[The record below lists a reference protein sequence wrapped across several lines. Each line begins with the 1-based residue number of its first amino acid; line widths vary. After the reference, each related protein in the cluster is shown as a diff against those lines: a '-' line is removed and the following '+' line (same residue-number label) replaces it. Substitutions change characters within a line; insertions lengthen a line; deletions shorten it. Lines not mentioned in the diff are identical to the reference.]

1 MQLRY
6 KRLSFF
12 FSFWQIG
19 KKSITILHN
28 HKLDTKRCMNLSN
41 STLRSVSNMSFLLL
55 LLCEQRL
62 LPHNKL
68 KMIWVMFL
76 LKLIWYIPDILNDL
90 FACTASHE
98 KNKIAG
104 LKTTAKCSVYR
115 INSHYFYQRIIKIS
129 EYLISDGM

>member
-1 MQLRY
+1 MVPYQFIWSHFQLP
-6 KRLSFF
+6 RLFLKKF
-12 FSFWQIG
+12 VIFCYNQGIKDYLLPLHFSKLA

-28 HKLDTKRCMNLSN
+28 HKLDTKLCVNLSN

-55 LLCEQRL
+55 LFCEQRL
-62 LPHNKL
+62 PSYNKL

-98 KNKIAG
+98 KNEIAG
-104 LKTTAKCSVYR
+104 LKTTS
-115 INSHYFYQRIIKIS
+115 
-129 EYLISDGM
+129 LM